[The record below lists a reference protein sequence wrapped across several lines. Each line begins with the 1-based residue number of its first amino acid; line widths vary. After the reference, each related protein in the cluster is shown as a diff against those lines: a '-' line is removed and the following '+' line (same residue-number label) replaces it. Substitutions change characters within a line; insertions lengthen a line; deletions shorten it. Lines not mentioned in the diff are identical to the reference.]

1 MGAIVQLVNA
11 LLLSLKKR
19 TASVQV
25 NLAPQALGRLHL
37 TRTNSAAELT

>member
-11 LLLSLKKR
+11 LLRSLEKR

-25 NLAPQALGRLHL
+25 NLAPQALR
-37 TRTNSAAELT
+37 